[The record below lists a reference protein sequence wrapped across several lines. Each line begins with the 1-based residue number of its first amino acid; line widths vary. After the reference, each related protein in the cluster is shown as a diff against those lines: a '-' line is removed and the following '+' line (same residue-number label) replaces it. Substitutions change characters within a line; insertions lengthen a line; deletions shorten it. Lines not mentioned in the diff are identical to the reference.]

1 MITFAS
7 SHLISTRLQKN
18 ASWWYGNRDSVPR
31 SKNLIDTYMEKIT
44 FHYDKKEGKV
54 RVRYRLRD
62 GRKTQICHTSD
73 IICDL
78 KELGQFMPNGETV
91 SRKKV
96 YNIQL
101 SESLKREYEVMKAA
115 YAKMCDEGL
124 DITTEVFEREITAIK
139 TPIQAVRAEQPSI
152 IQRFRKYADD
162 AYRNGIL
169 GANRHKHIIVVSD
182 KLERFLC
189 IKGISAI
196 TAEEFTIDH
205 LMEFREFIF
214 NEYNYVTTYPKLYSK
229 VLPQNKPSARLSM
242 NTVTSQLK
250 MFQTFFTELEDRDE
264 INKSPFRK
272 LGKTSKKTI
281 MKTKYDNPV
290 FLRKDEF
297 QILLAAKNVP
307 ASLQDTLDAFLVQI
321 AFGCRISD
329 FQRMDM
335 SKIAVSEEGIPYIH
349 YIPKKTANAQ
359 EDNTELMTPILRFAF
374 DIIQKTGFQ
383 FPILKNVSGA
393 IGYNNRIKA
402 LLQHFKIDRMVEQ
415 YNEETKEN
423 EYVELYKVASSKLA
437 RKTHVDMM
445 NKVQVDMYAAGLHKA
460 GSSAVK
466 HYTNLELKDHFTLM
480 NAAFEQEPYHV
491 NQSLEIT
498 P

>member
-1 MITFAS
+1 
-7 SHLISTRLQKN
+7 
-18 ASWWYGNRDSVPR
+18 
-31 SKNLIDTYMEKIT
+31 MEKIT

-182 KLERFLC
+182 KLERFLK
-189 IKGISAI
+189 IKGISGI
-196 TAEEFTIDH
+196 TAEEFDINH
-205 LMEFREFIF
+205 LMEFREFLF
-214 NEYNYVTTYPKLYSK
+214 DEYLYVGKYPKLYEK
-229 VLPQNKPSARLSM
+229 VKDQNRPKARLSM

-250 MFQTFFTELEDRDE
+250 MFQTFFTELEDIDE
-264 INKSPFRK
+264 IRKSPFRK
-272 LGKTSKKTI
+272 LGKERRKTV
-281 MKTKYDNPV
+281 MKTKYDDPF
-290 FLRKDEF
+290 FLRKEE
-297 QILLAAKNVP
+297 LLKIIATP
-307 ASLQDTLDAFLVQI
+307 APTNLSDTRDAFLVQC

-329 FQRMDM
+329 FIAM
-335 SKIAVSEEGIPYIH
+335 SMSTIAVSEEGIPYVH
-349 YIPKKTANAQ
+349 YIPQKTADAQ
-359 EDNTELMTPILRFAF
+359 AGNKEVETPIVQFAF
-374 DIIQKTGFQ
+374 DIIKRTNFT
-383 FPILKNVSGA
+383 FPVLKNVYGA
-393 IGYNNRIKA
+393 YGYNNKIKA
-402 LLQHFKIDRMVEQ
+402 LLQFYKIDRPVAQ
-415 YNEETKEN
+415 YNEETKRN
-423 EYVELYKVASSKLA
+423 DYTSLYKVASSKLA

-445 NKVQVDMYAAGLHKA
+445 NKVQIDQYAAGLHQV
-460 GSSAVK
+460 GSTAVNR
-466 HYTNLELKDHFTLM
+466 YTHLEMKDRFALM
-480 NAAFEQEPYHV
+480 NAAFGQNAYRV
-491 NQSLEIT
+491 NNKLNIL
-498 P
+498 

>member
-1 MITFAS
+1 
-7 SHLISTRLQKN
+7 
-18 ASWWYGNRDSVPR
+18 
-31 SKNLIDTYMEKIT
+31 MEKIT

-182 KLERFLC
+182 KLERFLK
-189 IKGISAI
+189 IKGISGI
-196 TAEEFTIDH
+196 TAEEFDINH
-205 LMEFREFIF
+205 LMEFREFLF
-214 NEYNYVTTYPKLYSK
+214 DEYLYVGKYPKLYEK
-229 VLPQNKPSARLSM
+229 VKDQNRPKARLSM

-250 MFQTFFTELEDRDE
+250 MFQTFFTELEDIDE
-264 INKSPFRK
+264 IRKSPFRK
-272 LGKTSKKTI
+272 LGKEHRKTV
-281 MKTKYDNPV
+281 MKTKYDDPF
-290 FLRKDEF
+290 FLRKEE
-297 QILLAAKNVP
+297 LLKIIATP
-307 ASLQDTLDAFLVQI
+307 APTNLSDTRDAFLVQC

-329 FQRMDM
+329 FIAM
-335 SKIAVSEEGIPYIH
+335 SMSTIAVSEEGIPYVH
-349 YIPKKTANAQ
+349 YIPQKTADAQ
-359 EDNTELMTPILRFAF
+359 AGNKEVETPIVRFAF
-374 DIIQKTGFQ
+374 DIIKRTNFT
-383 FPILKNVSGA
+383 FPVLKNVYGA
-393 IGYNNRIKA
+393 YGYNNKIKA
-402 LLQHFKIDRMVEQ
+402 LLQFYKIDRPVAQ
-415 YNEETKEN
+415 YNEETKRN
-423 EYVELYKVASSKLA
+423 DYTPLYKVASSKLA

-445 NKVQVDMYAAGLHKA
+445 NKVQIDQYAAGLHQV
-460 GSSAVK
+460 GSTAVNR
-466 HYTNLELKDHFTLM
+466 YTHLELKDRFALM
-480 NAAFEQEPYHV
+480 NAAFGQELYRV
-491 NQSLEIT
+491 DKEFNIET
-498 P
+498 

>member
-7 SHLISTRLQKN
+7 SHLISTRLQKI

-31 SKNLIDTYMEKIT
+31 TKNLIDTYMEKIT
-44 FHYDKKEGKV
+44 FHFEKKEGKV

-62 GRKTQICHTSD
+62 GRKIQICHTSD
-73 IICDL
+73 IVCDL
-78 KELGQFMPNGETV
+78 KELEPFQPNGETI

-96 YNIQL
+96 YNQTL
-101 SESLKREYEVMKAA
+101 SISLRKEYDIMKAA

-124 DITTEVFEREITAIK
+124 DITTEVFEREIDAIK
-139 TPIQAVRAEQPSI
+139 KPLHSVRAERPSI

-182 KLERFLC
+182 KLERFLI

-214 NEYNYVTTYPKLYSK
+214 NEYTYVKTYPKLYSK

-307 ASLQDTLDAFLVQI
+307 ASLQDTLDAFLVQT

-335 SKIAVSEEGIPYIH
+335 SKIDVSEEGIPYIH

-374 DIIQKTGFQ
+374 DIIQKTGFK

-402 LLQHFKIDRMVEQ
+402 LLQHFKIDRLVEQ
-415 YNEETKEN
+415 YNEDTREN

-445 NKVQVDMYAAGLHKA
+445 NKVQIDQYAAGLHKI
-460 GSSAVK
+460 GSSAVNR
-466 HYTNLELKDHFTLM
+466 YTYMELKDHFALM
-480 NAAFEQEPYHV
+480 NAAFGQAAYTV
-491 NQSLEIT
+491 NADLEII
-498 P
+498 

>member
-1 MITFAS
+1 
-7 SHLISTRLQKN
+7 
-18 ASWWYGNRDSVPR
+18 
-31 SKNLIDTYMEKIT
+31 MEKIT

-182 KLERFLC
+182 KLERFLK
-189 IKGISAI
+189 IKGISGI
-196 TAEEFTIDH
+196 TAEEFDINH
-205 LMEFREFIF
+205 LMEFREFLF
-214 NEYNYVTTYPKLYSK
+214 DEYLYVGKYPKLYEK
-229 VLPQNKPSARLSM
+229 VKDQNRPKARLSM

-250 MFQTFFTELEDRDE
+250 MFQTFFTELEDIDE
-264 INKSPFRK
+264 IRKSPFRK
-272 LGKTSKKTI
+272 LGKEHRKTV
-281 MKTKYDNPV
+281 MKTKYDDPF
-290 FLRKDEF
+290 FLRKEE
-297 QILLAAKNVP
+297 LLKIIATP
-307 ASLQDTLDAFLVQI
+307 APTNLSDTRDAFLVQC

-329 FQRMDM
+329 FIAM
-335 SKIAVSEEGIPYIH
+335 SMSTIAVSEEGIPYVH
-349 YIPKKTANAQ
+349 YIPQKTADAQ
-359 EDNTELMTPILRFAF
+359 AGNKEVETPIVRFAF
-374 DIIQKTGFQ
+374 DIIKRTNFT
-383 FPILKNVSGA
+383 FPVLKNVYGA
-393 IGYNNRIKA
+393 YGYNNKIKA
-402 LLQHFKIDRMVEQ
+402 LLQFYKIDRPVAQ
-415 YNEETKEN
+415 YNEETKRN
-423 EYVELYKVASSKLA
+423 DYTPLYKVASSKLA

-445 NKVQVDMYAAGLHKA
+445 NKVQIDQYAAGLHQV
-460 GSSAVK
+460 GSTAVNR
-466 HYTNLELKDHFTLM
+466 YTHLELKDRFALM
-480 NAAFEQEPYHV
+480 NAAFGQNAYRV
-491 NQSLEIT
+491 NNKLNIL
-498 P
+498 

>member
-1 MITFAS
+1 
-7 SHLISTRLQKN
+7 
-18 ASWWYGNRDSVPR
+18 
-31 SKNLIDTYMEKIT
+31 MEKIT

-54 RVRYRLRD
+54 KVRYRLRD
-62 GRKTQICHTSD
+62 GRKIQICHTSD
-73 IICDL
+73 ITCDL
-78 KELGQFMPNGETV
+78 KELEQFMPNGETV

-124 DITTEVFEREITAIK
+124 DITTEVFEREIAAIK
-139 TPIQAVRAEQPSI
+139 TPIQVVRAEQPSI

-182 KLERFLC
+182 KLERFLI

-205 LMEFREFIF
+205 LMDFREFLF
-214 NEYNYVTTYPKLYSK
+214 DEYKYVTKYPKLYLR

-250 MFQTFFTELEDRDE
+250 MFQTFFTELENREE

-272 LGKTSKKTI
+272 LGKVSKKSL

-297 QILLAAKNVP
+297 QKLLTAKVVP
-307 ASLQDTLDAFLVQI
+307 PSMQVTLDAFLVQT

-329 FQRMDM
+329 FQKMNM

-349 YIPKKTANAQ
+349 YIPKKTADDQ
-359 EDNTELMTPILRFAF
+359 EDNTEVNTPILRFAF
-374 DIIQKTGFQ
+374 DIIKKTEFH
-383 FPILKNVSGA
+383 FPILKNASGSV
-393 IGYNNRIKA
+393 GYNNRIKA
-402 LLQHFKIDRMVEQ
+402 LLQHFKIDRLVEK

-466 HYTNLELKDHFTLM
+466 HYTNLELKDHFALM
-480 NAAFEQEPYHV
+480 NAAFEQDSYYV
-491 NQSLEIT
+491 NKNLELL
-498 P
+498 